1 MQSDMI
7 TLGLTI
13 AIVLTI
19 PALFLL
25 VRWMIN
31 YKGE

>member
-13 AIVLTI
+13 AITVAMI
-19 PALFLL
+19 VIALLAA
-25 VRWMIN
+25 WMIN